1 MNAFY
6 RAQRGNVLFLIL
18 IAVALFAALSYAVT
32 QSTQSNSGK
41 SVDED
46 ALINAAQLTQYA
58 TTISAELM
66 RMQIRQVEV
75 QNFQFNPPDDFGNLT
90 LPAYGVFTSGGTT
103 YQKSAPT
110 IMADGLQG
118 TWYFNADFEV
128 KDVGT
133 SIAGNFNGNEIT
145 AFLPGVKQTVCQKI
159 DTDLGIGTIPQTAA
173 TAYYTTAMNFM
184 DNTYTLPATELVIGD
199 TVMPQFAGFPYG
211 CYHET
216 TSDLYIYY
224 HVLIER

>member
-1 MNAFY
+1 MNAPHT
-6 RAQRGNVLFLIL
+6 RQNGNVLFLIL
-18 IAVALFAALSYAVT
+18 IAVALFAALAYAVT
-32 QSTQSNSGK
+32 QTSKSDSGK
-41 SVDED
+41 NIDED

-66 RMQIRQVEV
+66 RMQIRKVDL
-75 QNFQFNPPDDFGNLT
+75 QNFQFNPPEDFADLT
-90 LPAYGVFTSGGTT
+90 LPAYGVFRSGGTT
-103 YQKSAPT
+103 YQKAAPT
-110 IMADGLQG
+110 IMANGLQG

-133 SIAGNFNGNEIT
+133 SATGNFNGNEIT

-159 DTDLGIGTIPQTAA
+159 DTDLGIGTIPQTATA
-173 TAYYTTAMNFM
+173 TYYTTAINYM
-184 DNTYTLPATELVIGD
+184 DNTYALPATELVIGD
-199 TVMPQFAGFPYG
+199 TVMPEFAGFPYG